1 MTGQIKLLT
10 REKGFGFI
18 RGTDN
23 NDYFFHRSGLIGI
36 EFDTLQE
43 GDEVEFQPSKGPKG
57 LRAENVQYGV

>member
-1 MTGQIKLLT
+1 
-10 REKGFGFI
+10 
-18 RGTDN
+18 
-23 NDYFFHRSGLIGI
+23 LIGI